1 VGPDAL
7 SLQIIATIPHLV
19 PEQLKCHCQEAPV
32 VKSVPMNNFNVQINA
47 YPKDGNVTTTK
58 IVKMARTNKIVPHP
72 NVMPGNF
79 PVNRTNLITPIVF
92 QAIIDVIKKKIA
104 MIIQMNKLAIIA
116 HAKTRMSNV
125 ETAFAFPKPKNVTDI
140 MIVATKRMKTNVKAL
155 LVICLNLDVP
165 TVKNV

>member
-1 VGPDAL
+1 
-7 SLQIIATIPHLV
+7 
-19 PEQLKCHCQEAPV
+19 
-32 VKSVPMNNFNVQINA
+32 MNNFNVQTNA
-47 YPKDGNVTTTK
+47 YPNAGNATTTK

-79 PVNRTNLITPIVF
+79 PVNRTNLITLIVF

-125 ETAFAFPKPKNVTDI
+125 ATDSAFPKPKNVTDI
-140 MIVATKRMKTNVKAL
+140 MIVEIKKTKKDVMVL

-165 TVKNV
+165 TAKNV